1 MRDPNRSRVP
11 SSVIGSRFRRFA
23 FAYGSAFAVLYIIAL
38 KFNLA
43 LFTVYPTVGV
53 VLLGAHH
60 SGDTAGPSMHWYGL
74 TSTAALGALI
84 FGVVATSLPDRWTHR
99 FWSGWLWLAPV
110 AAMIAC
116 VYLSLPWF
124 RR

>member
-1 MRDPNRSRVP
+1 M
-11 SSVIGSRFRRFA
+11 
-23 FAYGSAFAVLYIIAL
+23 LYVIAL

-60 SGDTAGPSMHWYGL
+60 SSHTVGPSMHWYGM
-74 TSTAALGALI
+74 TATAALGALI

-99 FWSGWLWLAPV
+99 VWSDWLWVAPV

-116 VYLSLPWF
+116 VYLALPWF
-124 RR
+124 RP